1 MKKAAGEMR
10 SRLRSLVDPGSVS
23 HPFLCREREA
33 DPVAAFGNRPGK
45 PALGHVMRIA
55 SISVADLVVVRQR
68 HRELDQLSVEVG
80 DA

>member
-1 MKKAAGEMR
+1 
-10 SRLRSLVDPGSVS
+10 
-23 HPFLCREREA
+23 
-33 DPVAAFGNRPGK
+33 
-45 PALGHVMRIA
+45 MRIA